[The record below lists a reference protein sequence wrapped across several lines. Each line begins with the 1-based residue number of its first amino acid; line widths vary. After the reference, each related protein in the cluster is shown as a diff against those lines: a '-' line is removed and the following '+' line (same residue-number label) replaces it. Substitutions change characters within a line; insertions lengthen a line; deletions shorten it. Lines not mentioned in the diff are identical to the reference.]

1 MSDCSAWDVTPQNN
15 SGNVKKCKKTPRKNS
30 TAFCRRFPRVQIPF
44 AICHDV
50 PSFSKQT
57 PSWSPTP
64 VEARRTTST
73 YSLRPEWCSRLLQL
87 FSAVRRSPRCAVG
100 IERKRHDSEASLSER
115 ERRTSCRTAAARCWP
130 RRSAGDKGF
139 VLELAPGH
147 ARVAHFCFV
156 HKRPEEQRL
165 LVRSDLPALKCGCRG
180 CWGLRGRC
188 RGGGATSKVGCY

>member
-1 MSDCSAWDVTPQNN
+1 MS
-15 SGNVKKCKKTPRKNS
+15 
-30 TAFCRRFPRVQIPF
+30 RFPLQFVTTCR
-44 AICHDV
+44 
-50 PSFSKQT
+50 PSAS
-57 PSWSPTP
+57 
-64 VEARRTTST
+64 RRRRGRQR
-73 YSLRPEWCSRLLQL
+73 LSRLDAPPQHTP
-87 FSAVRRSPRCAVG
+87 FGQNGVRASCSCSPQCEGPQGVQWG
-100 IERKRHDSEASLSER
+100 TERKRHDSEASLSER